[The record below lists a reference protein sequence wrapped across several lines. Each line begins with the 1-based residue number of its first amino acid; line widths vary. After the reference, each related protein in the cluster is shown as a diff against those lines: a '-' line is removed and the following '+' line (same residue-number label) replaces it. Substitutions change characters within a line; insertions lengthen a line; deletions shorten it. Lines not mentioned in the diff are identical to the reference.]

1 MHAWLCTNPVGVE
14 ALAWTEMPTPEP
26 KANEVRIAIRCA
38 SLNFPDL
45 LIVEGKYQM
54 KPPLPFVPGAEY
66 AGVTQYM
73 ASHPMPAPPHG
84 MRGGILISSVSK
96 GYVCLGWCHTWRGL
110 VVMPDGFTEVLH
122 SDQGSN
128 GMQDYVT
135 PGDYFWFPA
144 SGPVDAP
151 GDNTGARPAKVIV
164 RGAVTP

>member
-1 MHAWLCTNPVGVE
+1 MLSYRS
-14 ALAWTEMPTPEP
+14 ALTAAAAAGLAAALSGCGAFFPLP
-26 KANEVRIAIRCA
+26 KAAPPRPSA
-38 SLNFPDL
+38 SA
-45 LIVEGKYQM
+45 
-54 KPPLPFVPGAEY
+54 GAEY
-66 AGVTQYM
+66 ASVTQYM
-73 ASHPMPAPPHG
+73 AAHPMPKPPAG
-84 MRGGILISSVSK
+84 MRGGILVSSASK

-164 RGAVTP
+164 RGATTP